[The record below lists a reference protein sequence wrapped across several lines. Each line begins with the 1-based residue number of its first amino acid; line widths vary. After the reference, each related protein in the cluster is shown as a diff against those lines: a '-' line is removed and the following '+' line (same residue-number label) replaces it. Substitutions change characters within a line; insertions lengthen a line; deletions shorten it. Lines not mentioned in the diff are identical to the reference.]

1 MSKKCK
7 NLLIVLSALIVG
19 TGLVSPMQ
27 VQASSQIEAVL
38 NFETGKATV
47 NGTPVETTSMPYLSD
62 TGRSMVGIRDLA
74 VFLGI
79 EDKDI
84 VFENGVV
91 TITHGAEVFSIEN
104 GARRIHFEST
114 RFIDMDETMQIV
126 DGRAYAPIKFI
137 AYALDLE
144 VSYDGVSKIATFTG
158 KTATN
163 AQVDN
168 TVIVEVEADD
178 TEITATE
185 ADNSEIIDNN
195 RASIVDNYKDSAIS
209 ISSSTSRWASA
220 PQRYLFE
227 ENNTL
232 FLVDNDGSNIII
244 QGFDPDTLEQTLAQT
259 LPLSLPLFGGFH
271 ETDDYYFVVTGQEN
285 MEELK
290 NLEVIRIEKYDK
302 NFKLQGTT
310 SVMGGDVYVQTPFH
324 SGSVS
329 MASNGDTLILHTARR
344 AFASSSDGLNHQMQ
358 LTLEIDTKTMNYEF
372 RTTSTYMQPNHVS
385 HSFNQFV
392 QYDGNQAVFLD
403 HGDAYPRAVV
413 ITEYKSASSFKD
425 SQTEIL
431 DIPGTVGANQ
441 TGLTVGGFEVGKTN
455 YVTAISLIDYD
466 TVSGFTSFDIQGIT
480 KQERDIVVL
489 TTNKSTGKTN
499 EVYITNYTNTNKFG
513 STPKLVKLDD
523 GNFMVMWIEFD
534 CTFGSSGNP
543 VAQSEAMKYV
553 VIDENGKQLS
563 SIETLGNG
571 QLSQY
576 VQPIVQDN
584 KVVWFSGIY
593 YYYVDIPR
601 Y

>member
-7 NLLIVLSALIVG
+7 NLVLVLSALIVG

-79 EDKDI
+79 EDEDI
-84 VFENGVV
+84 VFENGMV
-91 TITHGAEVFSIEN
+91 TITYGEEVFSIES
-104 GARRIHFEST
+104 GAKRINFEST
-114 RFIDMDETMQIV
+114 KFIGMDEAMQIV

-137 AYALDLE
+137 ASALDLE
-144 VSYDGVSKIATFTG
+144 VSYDDASKTATFTG
-158 KTATN
+158 TK
-163 AQVDN
+163 VDN
-168 TVIVEVEADD
+168 
-178 TEITATE
+178 
-185 ADNSEIIDNN
+185 SN
-195 RASIVDNYKDSAIS
+195 RVNLVDKYKDAVVST
-209 ISSSTSRWASA
+209 SSSTSRWASA

-244 QGFDPDTLEQTLAQT
+244 QGFDSETLEQTLTQT

-271 ETDDYYFVVTGQEN
+271 ETEDYYFVVTGQN
-285 MEELK
+285 NPDELK

-310 SVMGGDVYVQTPFH
+310 SVLGGDVYVESPFDA
-324 SGSVS
+324 GNVS
-329 MASNGDTLILHTARR
+329 IISNGDTLILHTARQ
-344 AFASSSDGLNHQMQ
+344 AFADSSDGLNHQMQ
-358 LTLEIDTKTMNYEF
+358 LTLEIDTKTMKYEF
-372 RTTSTYMQPNHVS
+372 RTAYTYMQPNHAS
-385 HSFNQFV
+385 HSFNQLA
-392 QYDGNQAVFLD
+392 QYDGNKVILLD
-403 HGDAYPRAVV
+403 HGDGYPRGIALTDYKTNSFQDTQNV
-413 ITEYKSASSFKD
+413 IYSVPGAS
-425 SQTEIL
+425 
-431 DIPGTVGANQ
+431 GANQ

-455 YVTAISLIDYD
+455 YVTAISVIDYD

-534 CTFGSSGNP
+534 CTFTTNGNP

-563 SIETLGNG
+563 SIETLDNG

-576 VQPIVQDN
+576 VQPIVQGD